1 VRERGS
7 HTACGILRRLACP
20 TDKQQNPLGDNSY
33 PCSFKGTQS
42 GAFAYFI
49 IPSVTKMLQIQK
61 RKNKM
66 QIFSA
71 FCF

>member
-49 IPSVTKMLQIQK
+49 IPSVTNPKK

-66 QIFSA
+66 QEKSA